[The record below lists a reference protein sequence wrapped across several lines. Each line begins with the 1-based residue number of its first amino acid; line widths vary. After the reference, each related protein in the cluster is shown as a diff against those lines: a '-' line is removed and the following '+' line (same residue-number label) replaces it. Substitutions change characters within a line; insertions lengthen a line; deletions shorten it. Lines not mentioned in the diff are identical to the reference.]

1 MAANTLTLSLWYS
14 SVRQR
19 TFTQVALLTGYF
31 LLGAGTAAF
40 FFVAFARV
48 WGKRHL
54 FILGSIIL
62 IFSSA
67 WAGASGKNYRSML
80 WARIFQGIGAA
91 PYETLLNATVGDL
104 YFVHQ
109 RGKRMA
115 ITNLAVFGGAF
126 MTPVLVGKITHS
138 IGWQW
143 TFYLEAIFCAACL
156 PAIIFLVPET
166 AYRRSATL
174 NTDLHTDSDDTL
186 RARLESRTAHGNQD
200 EKAPLPNGN
209 GSLSL
214 SQHNNHNPSSEE
226 NLANGQ
232 TSPTGTTPKK
242 SYAQT
247 LKPFSGWYTEDNFFK
262 ILLRP
267 LPLFLHP
274 AILWGCLIQG
284 SMIGWTVFIG
294 VDLAAIM
301 LGPPLWWG
309 EVETGYAYV
318 GAFIGAILGFL
329 VAGGLADWS
338 AKAMTKRNGGVYE
351 PEFRIVL
358 VIPMLIFGC
367 AGLYGFGVTSNNLYK
382 YHWIWPVFFFGLEV
396 MGMVIGAVAS
406 SLYIVD
412 AHRDISVEAF
422 TCLIMFKNFLSFFLT
437 FFAYEW
443 LVRFGVW
450 DTFMVISSLQV
461 GICFLSVPMC
471 RSPKKS
477 LDRLLESWC

>member
-1 MAANTLTLSLWYS
+1 
-14 SVRQR
+14 
-19 TFTQVALLTGYF
+19 
-31 LLGAGTAAF
+31 
-40 FFVAFARV
+40 
-48 WGKRHL
+48 
-54 FILGSIIL
+54 
-62 IFSSA
+62 
-67 WAGASGKNYRSML
+67 
-80 WARIFQGIGAA
+80 
-91 PYETLLNATVGDL
+91 
-104 YFVHQ
+104 
-109 RGKRMA
+109 MA

-174 NTDLHTDSDDTL
+174 NTDLHTDSDDAL
-186 RARLESRTAHGNQD
+186 RARLESRSARGNQD
-200 EKAPLPNGN
+200 EKAPLPNGD
-209 GSLSL
+209 GSLTL
-214 SQHNNHNPSSEE
+214 SHNNNYNPSSEE
-226 NLANGQ
+226 NLAHGQ
-232 TSPTGTTPKK
+232 TSPTRTTPKK

-247 LKPFSGWYTEDNFFK
+247 LRPFSGWYTEDNFFK
-262 ILLRP
+262 ILIRP
-267 LPLFLHP
+267 LPLFFHP

-351 PEFRIVL
+351 PEFRIIL

-382 YHWIWPVFFFGLEV
+382 YHWSWPVFFFGLEV

-471 RSPKKS
+471 KF
-477 LDRLLESWC
+477 LHILVWT